1 MSRILLSLFTLSIFA
16 FLAPQFAL
24 AQSGKVKPKAK
35 KTQTN
40 EQMGAPQCLVPK
52 INPDAFTPGV
62 STQLHFADTLGMHKY
77 VSDLMAKMTLEE
89 KIGQLNLPTV
99 GFDVTGPV
107 LSKDVEVKIQK
118 GLVGGVF
125 NTFTPVAVRK
135 LQQKAI
141 KETRLGIPLLFGFDV
156 IHGHRTIFPIPLG
169 LSCTWNMDLVEKT
182 AHVAAVESTTDGLN
196 WTFSPMV
203 DIARDPRW
211 GRVSEGAGEDPFL
224 GSAVGAAMV
233 RGYQGKQQYQL
244 NQPSNILACMKHF
257 GLYGAAEAGRDY
269 NTVDMSEYKMYND
282 YFPPYRACVE
292 AGVGSAMASFNDI
305 NGMPATCNRWLLT
318 EVLRKEWGFNGM
330 VSTDYTGIAELINHG
345 MGDEATVAKRSLYA
359 GSDMDMVS
367 ELFLNKLSELVK
379 QNRVQESDVDLAC
392 RRILNIKYRL
402 GLFQDPYRQLNDKAP
417 AMVHVSNEHR
427 AVAYQAAIESF
438 VLLQN
443 DWVMEEA
450 APRTV
455 PARGTKSGGPFQI
468 AQSGDSQSVLP
479 ISPSA
484 NIAWVG
490 PFIKDKRN
498 LIGNWSGAG
507 DHKQAISLWEALHAG
522 KKWEG
527 QPLTEI
533 ENRSWDN
540 ESNYALGCNALED
553 EALIARLNAHGGMIE
568 KSEKSPQTLIEE
580 ALALAKT
587 KDVVVVYLGE
597 TSGMSGEAAS
607 RSNIQLP
614 ENQKALL
621 RALAATGK
629 PIVLLLMN
637 GRPLD
642 LSEEVELASAILVTW
657 FPGTQ
662 AGLAVRDV
670 LFGKVSPS
678 GKLTMTF
685 PRSVGQVPIYYNAK
699 NTGRPF
705 DEKQKYT
712 SKYLDMPNSPLFA
725 FGHGLG
731 YGSTVLGWGDGSR
744 NEDTVVL
751 KMGTVAF
758 KMGTAALKVSLSI
771 NVSATGGTQNR
782 VETLQ
787 LYVHQRSAM
796 FTRPLKEL
804 KGFEKVFFGDQAS
817 RTVVFEVSAKDFSY
831 FDANGQPM
839 LEPGLYDVWIGSA
852 SDKLSL
858 HKLVKLVE

>member
-1 MSRILLSLFTLSIFA
+1 MQSYSPSRRFNSLLAIALTAI
-16 FLAPQFAL
+16 LAPSSAL
-24 AQSGKVKPKAK
+24 AQPGKDKPNKIKPKA
-35 KTQTN
+35 TATAATN
-40 EQMGAPQCLVPK
+40 SHKWYL
-52 INPDAFTPGV
+52 PDTI
-62 STQLHFADTLGMHKY
+62 GMHKY

-107 LSKDVEVKIQK
+107 LSKDVEGKIQK

-135 LQQKAI
+135 LQEKAL

-169 LSCTWNMDLVEKT
+169 LSCTWNMNLIQNT
-182 AHVAAVESTTDGLN
+182 AQVAAAESTADGLN

-211 GRVSEGAGEDPFL
+211 GRVSEGAGEDPYL
-224 GSAVGAAMV
+224 GSAVGVAMV
-233 RGYQGKQQYQL
+233 KGYQGARHNTL
-244 NQPSNILACMKHF
+244 NEPNNLLACVKHF

-269 NTVDMSEYKMYND
+269 NTVDMSTYKMYND
-282 YFPPYRACVE
+282 YFPPYKACID

-318 EVLRKEWGFNGM
+318 DVLRKEWGFNGM
-330 VSTDYTGIAELINHG
+330 VCTDYTGIAELINHG
-345 MGDEATVAKRSLYA
+345 MGDESTVAKRSLNA

-367 ELFLNKLSELVK
+367 ELFLNKLPELVK
-379 QNRVQESDVDLAC
+379 QGIVPVSEVDLAC
-392 RRILNIKYRL
+392 RRILNTKYRL
-402 GLFQDPYRQLNDKAP
+402 GLFSDPYRGLNDAAP
-417 AMVHVSNEHR
+417 ARVHLSNEHR
-427 AVAYQAAIESF
+427 AIAYQAAVESF

-443 DWVMEEA
+443 
-450 APRTV
+450 
-455 PARGTKSGGPFQI
+455 TK
-468 AQSGDSQSVLP
+468 SVLP
-479 ISPSA
+479 LSPSA
-484 NIAWVG
+484 NIAWIG
-490 PFIKDKRN
+490 PYIKDKRN

-507 DHKQAISLWEALHAG
+507 DYKQAISLWEALHAG

-527 QPLTEI
+527 QPLNDW

-553 EALIARLNAHGGMIE
+553 EALIARLNEHGGMIE
-568 KSEKSPQTLIEE
+568 KSAKSPQALIDE
-580 ALALAKT
+580 AVALAKT

-597 TSGMSGEAAS
+597 TFGMSGEAAS

-642 LSEEVELASAILVTW
+642 LSEETNLAASILVTW

-712 SKYLDMPNSPLFA
+712 SKYLDIQNTPLFG
-725 FGHGLG
+725 FGHGLS
-731 YGSTVLGWGDGSR
+731 YGTTALGFAGTSTNNDTLVL
-744 NEDTVVL
+744 DTITTNAQVQFDVVVL
-751 KMGTVAF
+751 HAG
-758 KMGTAALKVSLSI
+758 GLSH
-771 NVSATGGTQNR
+771 N
-782 VETLQ
+782 ETIQ
-787 LYVHQRSAM
+787 LYTHQRSAT

-804 KGFEKVFFGDQAS
+804 KRFQKMAVNVEDNIRATEHKAVTFSLG
-817 RTVVFEVSAKDFSY
+817 AKDFSY
-831 FDANGQPM
+831 FDESGKPI
-839 LEPGLYDVWIGSA
+839 LEAGLYDVWIGTA
-852 SDKLSL
+852 SDNLPL
-858 HKLVKLVE
+858 HKVVKVVK

>member
-1 MSRILLSLFTLSIFA
+1 MQSYSPSRRFNSLLAIALTAI
-16 FLAPQFAL
+16 LAPSSAL
-24 AQSGKVKPKAK
+24 AQPGKDKPNKIKPKA
-35 KTQTN
+35 TATAATN
-40 EQMGAPQCLVPK
+40 SHKWYL
-52 INPDAFTPGV
+52 PDTI
-62 STQLHFADTLGMHKY
+62 GMHKY

-107 LSKDVEVKIQK
+107 LSKDVEGKIQK

-135 LQQKAI
+135 LQEKAL

-169 LSCTWNMDLVEKT
+169 LSCTWNMNLIQNT
-182 AHVAAVESTTDGLN
+182 AQVAAAESTADGLN

-233 RGYQGKQQYQL
+233 KGYQGPIQNTL
-244 NQPSNILACMKHF
+244 NQPNNILACVKHF

-269 NTVDMSEYKMYND
+269 NTVDMSTYKMYND
-282 YFPPYRACVE
+282 YFPPYKACID

-318 EVLRKEWGFNGM
+318 DVLRKEWGFNGM
-330 VSTDYTGIAELINHG
+330 VCTDYTGIAELINHG
-345 MGDEATVAKRSLYA
+345 MGDESTVAKRSLNA

-367 ELFLNKLSELVK
+367 ELFLNKLPELVK
-379 QNRVQESDVDLAC
+379 QGIVPVSEVDLAC
-392 RRILNIKYRL
+392 RRILNAKFRL
-402 GLFQDPYRQLNDKAP
+402 GLFSDPYRGLSDAAP
-417 AMVHVSNEHR
+417 AIVHLSNEHR
-427 AVAYQAAIESF
+427 AIAYQAAVESF

-443 DWVMEEA
+443 
-450 APRTV
+450 
-455 PARGTKSGGPFQI
+455 TK
-468 AQSGDSQSVLP
+468 SVLP
-479 ISPSA
+479 LSPSA
-484 NIAWVG
+484 NIAWIG
-490 PFIKDKRN
+490 PYIKDKRN

-507 DHKQAISLWEALHAG
+507 DYKQAISLWEALHAG

-527 QPLTEI
+527 QPLNDW
-533 ENRSWDN
+533 ENRGWDN

-553 EALIARLNAHGGMIE
+553 EALIARLNEHGGMIE
-568 KSEKSPQTLIEE
+568 KSAKSPQALIDE
-580 ALALAKT
+580 AVALAKT

-597 TSGMSGEAAS
+597 TFGMSGEAAS
-607 RSNIQLP
+607 RSSIQLP

-642 LSEEVELASAILVTW
+642 LSEETNLAASILVTW

-670 LFGKVSPS
+670 LFGKASPS

-712 SKYLDMPNSPLFA
+712 SKYLDIQNTPLFA
-725 FGHGLG
+725 FGHGLN
-731 YGSTVLGWGDGSR
+731 YGTTALGFAGTSTNNDTLVL
-744 NEDTVVL
+744 DTRTTNAQVQFDVVVL
-751 KMGTVAF
+751 HA
-758 KMGTAALKVSLSI
+758 
-771 NVSATGGTQNR
+771 GGQSHS
-782 VETLQ
+782 ETIQ
-787 LYVHQRSAM
+787 LYTHQRSAT

-804 KGFEKVFFGDQAS
+804 KRFQKMAVNVEDNIRATEHKAVTFSLG
-817 RTVVFEVSAKDFSY
+817 AKDFSY
-831 FDANGQPM
+831 FDESGKPI
-839 LEPGLYDVWIGSA
+839 LEAGLYDVWIGTA
-852 SDKLSL
+852 SDNLPL
-858 HKLVKLVE
+858 HKVVKVVK

>member
-1 MSRILLSLFTLSIFA
+1 MQHIPMQPNTLSRTFRFSLAIA
-16 FLAPQFAL
+16 LTAILAPSVAL
-24 AQSGKVKPKAK
+24 AQPGKGNVKQKQTKPSATSTVTTN
-35 KTQTN
+35 TQKWYL
-40 EQMGAPQCLVPK
+40 P
-52 INPDAFTPGV
+52 
-62 STQLHFADTLGMHKY
+62 DTLGMDRY
-77 VSDLMAKMTLEE
+77 VSALMAKMTLEE

-107 LSKDVEVKIQK
+107 LSKDVEGKIQK

-135 LQQKAI
+135 LQEKAL

-169 LSCTWNMDLVEKT
+169 LSCTWNMDLIQNT
-182 AHVAAVESTTDGLN
+182 AAIAAAESTADGLN

-211 GRVSEGAGEDPFL
+211 GRVSEGAGEDPYL
-224 GSAVGAAMV
+224 GSAVGVAMV
-233 RGYQGKQQYQL
+233 KGYQGAIHNKL
-244 NQPSNILACMKHF
+244 NEPNNLLACVKHF

-269 NTVDMSEYKMYND
+269 NTVDMSLYKMYND
-282 YFPPYRACVE
+282 YLPPYRACVNE
-292 AGVGSAMASFNDI
+292 GVGSAMASFNDI

-318 EVLRKEWGFNGM
+318 DVLRKEWGFNGM
-330 VSTDYTGIAELINHG
+330 VCTDYTGIAELINHG
-345 MGDEATVAKRSLYA
+345 MGDESTVAKRSLNA

-367 ELFLNKLSELVK
+367 ELFLNKLPELVK
-379 QNRVQESDVDLAC
+379 QGMVPVSEVDLAC
-392 RRILNIKYRL
+392 RRILNAKYRL
-402 GLFQDPYRQLNDKAP
+402 GLFTDPYRGLSDAAP
-417 AMVHVSNEHR
+417 AKVHLSNQHR
-427 AVAYQAAIESF
+427 AIAYQAAVESF

-443 DWVMEEA
+443 DWVMDEA
-450 APRTV
+450 KADEYLQT
-455 PARGTKSGGPFQI
+455 AKGETK
-468 AQSGDSQSVLP
+468 SVLP
-479 ISPSA
+479 LSPSA
-484 NIAWVG
+484 NIAWIG
-490 PFIKDKRN
+490 PYIKDKRN

-507 DHKQAISLWEALHAG
+507 DYKQAISLWEALHAG

-527 QPLTEI
+527 QPLNDWEQ
-533 ENRSWDN
+533 RGWDN
-540 ESNYALGCNALED
+540 ENNYALGCNALED
-553 EALIARLNAHGGMIE
+553 EALIARLNEHGGMIE
-568 KSEKSPQTLIEE
+568 KSTKSPQTLIDE
-580 ALALAKT
+580 AVALAKT

-597 TSGMSGEAAS
+597 TFGMSGEAAS

-642 LSEEVELASAILVTW
+642 LSEETNLASSILVTW

-712 SKYLDMPNSPLFA
+712 SKYLDIQNTPLFA
-725 FGHGLG
+725 FGHGLS
-731 YGSTVLGWGDGSR
+731 YGRTALGFAGNSANSDTLVLDATTANAR
-744 NEDTVVL
+744 VQFDVVVL
-751 KMGTVAF
+751 HTEG
-758 KMGTAALKVSLSI
+758 LSH
-771 NVSATGGTQNR
+771 S
-782 VETLQ
+782 ETIQ
-787 LYVHQRSAM
+787 LYTHQRSAT

-804 KGFEKVFFGDQAS
+804 KRFQKIALNAEDNIHAS
-817 RTVVFEVSAKDFSY
+817 EHKAVTFTLGANDFSY
-831 FDANGQPM
+831 FDATGKPM
-839 LEPGLYDVWIGSA
+839 LEPGYYDVWIGTA
-852 SDKLSL
+852 SDKLPL
-858 HKLVKLVE
+858 HKVVKVVK

>member
-1 MSRILLSLFTLSIFA
+1 MQHIPMQPNTLSRTFRFSLAIA
-16 FLAPQFAL
+16 LTAILAPSVAL
-24 AQSGKVKPKAK
+24 AQPGKGNVKQKQTKPSATSTVTTN
-35 KTQTN
+35 TQKWYL
-40 EQMGAPQCLVPK
+40 P
-52 INPDAFTPGV
+52 
-62 STQLHFADTLGMHKY
+62 DTLGMDRY
-77 VSDLMAKMTLEE
+77 VSALMAKMTLEE

-107 LSKDVEVKIQK
+107 LSKDVEGKIQK

-135 LQQKAI
+135 LQEKAL

-169 LSCTWNMDLVEKT
+169 LSCTWNMDLIQNT
-182 AHVAAVESTTDGLN
+182 AAIAAAESTADGLN

-211 GRVSEGAGEDPFL
+211 GRVSEGAGEDPYL
-224 GSAVGAAMV
+224 GSAVGVAMV
-233 RGYQGKQQYQL
+233 KGYQGAIQNTL
-244 NQPSNILACMKHF
+244 NQPNNLLACVKHF

-269 NTVDMSEYKMYND
+269 NTVDMSTYKMYND
-282 YFPPYRACVE
+282 YFSPYRACVNE
-292 AGVGSAMASFNDI
+292 GVGSAMASFNDI

-318 EVLRKEWGFNGM
+318 DVLRKEWGFNGM
-330 VSTDYTGIAELINHG
+330 VCTDYTGIAELINHG
-345 MGDEATVAKRSLYA
+345 MGDESTVAKRSLNA

-367 ELFLNKLSELVK
+367 ELFLNKLPELVK
-379 QNRVQESDVDLAC
+379 QGMVPVSEVDLAC
-392 RRILNIKYRL
+392 RRILNAKYRL
-402 GLFQDPYRQLNDKAP
+402 GLFTDPYRGLSDAAP
-417 AMVHVSNEHR
+417 AKVHLSNQHR
-427 AVAYQAAIESF
+427 NIAYQAAVESF

-443 DWVMEEA
+443 DWVMDEA
-450 APRTV
+450 KADEYLQT
-455 PARGTKSGGPFQI
+455 AKGETK
-468 AQSGDSQSVLP
+468 SVLP
-479 ISPSA
+479 LSPNA
-484 NIAWVG
+484 NIAWIG
-490 PFIKDKRN
+490 PYIKDKRN

-507 DHKQAISLWEALHAG
+507 DYKQAISLWEALHAG

-527 QPLTEI
+527 QPLNDWEQ
-533 ENRSWDN
+533 RGWDN
-540 ESNYALGCNALED
+540 ENNYALGCNALED
-553 EALIARLNAHGGMIE
+553 EALIARLNEHGGMIE
-568 KSEKSPQTLIEE
+568 KSTKSPQTLIDE
-580 ALALAKT
+580 AVALAKT

-597 TSGMSGEAAS
+597 TFGMSGEAAS

-642 LSEEVELASAILVTW
+642 LSEETNLASSILVTW

-712 SKYLDMPNSPLFA
+712 SKYLDIQNTPLFA
-725 FGHGLG
+725 FGHGLS
-731 YGSTVLGWGDGSR
+731 YGRTALGFAGNSANSDTLVLDATTANAR
-744 NEDTVVL
+744 VQFDVVVL
-751 KMGTVAF
+751 HTEG
-758 KMGTAALKVSLSI
+758 LSH
-771 NVSATGGTQNR
+771 S
-782 VETLQ
+782 ETIQ
-787 LYVHQRSAM
+787 LYTHQRSAT

-804 KGFEKVFFGDQAS
+804 KRFQKIALNAEDNIHAS
-817 RTVVFEVSAKDFSY
+817 EHKAVTFTLGANDFSY
-831 FDANGQPM
+831 YDATGKPM
-839 LEPGLYDVWIGSA
+839 LEPGYYDVWIGTA
-852 SDKLSL
+852 SDKLPL
-858 HKLVKLVE
+858 HKVVKVVK

>member
-1 MSRILLSLFTLSIFA
+1 MQPYATSRSFRFAIAIALTAILVPSS
-16 FLAPQFAL
+16 AL
-24 AQSGKVKPKAK
+24 AQPGKDKP
-35 KTQTN
+35 N
-40 EQMGAPQCLVPK
+40 K
-52 INPDAFTPGV
+52 IQPNAIMMHKWYLP
-62 STQLHFADTLGMHKY
+62 DTLGMDRY
-77 VSDLMAKMTLEE
+77 VSALMAKMTLEE

-107 LSKDVEVKIQK
+107 LSKDVEGKIQK

-135 LQQKAI
+135 LQDKAL

-169 LSCTWNMDLVEKT
+169 LSCTWNMQLIQNT
-182 AHVAAVESTTDGLN
+182 AEIAAAESTVDGLN

-211 GRVSEGAGEDPFL
+211 GRVSEGAGEDPYL
-224 GSAVGAAMV
+224 GSAVGVAMV
-233 RGYQGKQQYQL
+233 KGYQGAIHNTL
-244 NQPSNILACMKHF
+244 NEPNHLLACVKHF

-269 NTVDMSEYKMYND
+269 NTVDMSLYKMYND
-282 YFPPYRACVE
+282 YLPPYRACVNE
-292 AGVGSAMASFNDI
+292 GVGSAMASFNDI

-318 EVLRKEWGFNGM
+318 DVLRKEWGFNGM
-330 VSTDYTGIAELINHG
+330 VCTDYTGIAELINHG
-345 MGDEATVAKRSLYA
+345 MGDESTVAKRSLNA

-367 ELFLNKLSELVK
+367 ELFLNKLPELVK
-379 QNRVQESDVDLAC
+379 QGIVPVSEVDMAC
-392 RRILNIKYRL
+392 RRILNAKYRL
-402 GLFQDPYRQLNDKAP
+402 GLFTDPYRGLSDALP
-417 AMVHVSNEHR
+417 AKVHLSNEHR
-427 AVAYQAAIESF
+427 AIAYQAAVESF

-450 APRTV
+450 KAGQYLQT
-455 PARGTKSGGPFQI
+455 AKGSDQT
-468 AQSGDSQSVLP
+468 VLP
-479 ISPSA
+479 LSPNA
-484 NIAWVG
+484 NIAWIG
-490 PFIKDKRN
+490 PYIKDKRN

-507 DHKQAISLWEALHAG
+507 DYKQAISLWEALHAG
-522 KKWEG
+522 KKWDG
-527 QPLTEI
+527 QPLNDWEQ
-533 ENRSWDN
+533 RGWDN
-540 ESNYALGCNALED
+540 ENNYALGCNALED
-553 EALIARLNAHGGMIE
+553 EALIARLNEHGGMIE
-568 KSEKSPQTLIEE
+568 KSTKSPQTLIDE
-580 ALALAKT
+580 AVALAKT

-597 TSGMSGEAAS
+597 TFGMSGEAAS

-642 LSEEVELASAILVTW
+642 LSEESNLASSILVTW

-712 SKYLDMPNSPLFA
+712 SKYLDIQNTPLFA
-725 FGHGLG
+725 FGHGLS
-731 YGSTVLGWGDGSR
+731 YGRTALGFAG
-744 NEDTVVL
+744 
-751 KMGTVAF
+751 
-758 KMGTAALKVSLSI
+758 
-771 NVSATGGTQNR
+771 VSAKSDTLVLDTRTANAQVEFEVAVLHAGGQSHS
-782 VETLQ
+782 ETIQ
-787 LYVHQRSAM
+787 LYTHQRSAT

-804 KGFEKVFFGDQAS
+804 KRFQKMAVNVEDDLHATEHKAVTFTLGAN
-817 RTVVFEVSAKDFSY
+817 DFTY
-831 FDANGQPM
+831 FDAAGKPL
-839 LEPGLYDVWIGSA
+839 LEPGYYDVWIGTA
-852 SDKLSL
+852 SDNLPL
-858 HKLVKLVE
+858 HKVVKVVK

>member
-1 MSRILLSLFTLSIFA
+1 MQSYSPSRRFNSLLAIALTAI
-16 FLAPQFAL
+16 LAPSSII
-24 AQSGKVKPKAK
+24 AQPGKDKPNKIKPKA
-35 KTQTN
+35 TATAATN
-40 EQMGAPQCLVPK
+40 SHKWYLP
-52 INPDAFTPGV
+52 
-62 STQLHFADTLGMHKY
+62 DTLGMHKY

-107 LSKDVEVKIQK
+107 LSKDVEGKIQK

-135 LQQKAI
+135 LQEKAL

-169 LSCTWNMDLVEKT
+169 LSCTWNMDLIQNT
-182 AHVAAVESTTDGLN
+182 AAIAAAESTADGLN

-233 RGYQGKQQYQL
+233 KGYQGPIQNTL
-244 NQPSNILACMKHF
+244 NQPNNILACVKHF

-269 NTVDMSEYKMYND
+269 NTVDMSTYKMYND
-282 YFPPYRACVE
+282 YFPPYKACID

-318 EVLRKEWGFNGM
+318 DVLRKEWGFNGM
-330 VSTDYTGIAELINHG
+330 VCTDYTGIAELINHG
-345 MGDEATVAKRSLYA
+345 MGDESTVAKRSLNA

-367 ELFLNKLSELVK
+367 ELFLNKLPELVK
-379 QNRVQESDVDLAC
+379 QGIVPVSEVDLAC
-392 RRILNIKYRL
+392 RRILNAKYRL
-402 GLFQDPYRQLNDKAP
+402 GLFSDPYRGLNDAAP
-417 AMVHVSNEHR
+417 ARVHLSNEHR
-427 AVAYQAAIESF
+427 AIAYQAAVESF

-443 DWVMEEA
+443 
-450 APRTV
+450 
-455 PARGTKSGGPFQI
+455 TK
-468 AQSGDSQSVLP
+468 SVLP
-479 ISPSA
+479 LSPSA
-484 NIAWVG
+484 NIAWIG
-490 PFIKDKRN
+490 PYIKDKRN

-507 DHKQAISLWEALHAG
+507 DYKQAISLWEALHAG

-527 QPLTEI
+527 QPLNDW
-533 ENRSWDN
+533 ENRDWDN
-540 ESNYALGCNALED
+540 ESNYAQGCNALED
-553 EALIARLNAHGGMIE
+553 EALIARLNEHGGMIE
-568 KSEKSPQTLIEE
+568 KSAKSPQALIDE
-580 ALALAKT
+580 AVALAKT

-597 TSGMSGEAAS
+597 TFGMSGEAAS

-642 LSEEVELASAILVTW
+642 LSEEANLAASMLVTW

-662 AGLAVRDV
+662 AGLAVRDI
-670 LFGKVSPS
+670 LFGKESPS

-712 SKYLDMPNSPLFA
+712 SKYLDIQNTPLFG
-725 FGHGLG
+725 FGHGLS
-731 YGSTVLGWGDGSR
+731 YGTTALGFAGTSTNNDTLVL
-744 NEDTVVL
+744 DTRTTNAQVQFDVVVL
-751 KMGTVAF
+751 HAG
-758 KMGTAALKVSLSI
+758 GLSH
-771 NVSATGGTQNR
+771 N
-782 VETLQ
+782 ETIQ
-787 LYVHQRSAM
+787 LYTHQRSAT

-804 KGFEKVFFGDQAS
+804 KRFQKMAVNVEDNIRATEHKAVTFSLG
-817 RTVVFEVSAKDFSY
+817 AKDFSY
-831 FDANGQPM
+831 FDESGKPI
-839 LEPGLYDVWIGSA
+839 LEAGLYDVWIGTA
-852 SDKLSL
+852 SDNLPL
-858 HKLVKLVE
+858 HKVVKVVK

>member
-1 MSRILLSLFTLSIFA
+1 MQSYSPSRRFNSLLAIALTAI
-16 FLAPQFAL
+16 LAPSSII
-24 AQSGKVKPKAK
+24 AQPGKDKPNKIKPKA
-35 KTQTN
+35 TATAATN
-40 EQMGAPQCLVPK
+40 SHKWYLP
-52 INPDAFTPGV
+52 
-62 STQLHFADTLGMHKY
+62 DTLGMNRY
-77 VSDLMAKMTLEE
+77 VTDLMAKMTLEE

-107 LSKDVEVKIQK
+107 LSKDVEGKIQK

-135 LQQKAI
+135 LQEKAL

-156 IHGHRTIFPIPLG
+156 IHGHRTIFPSPLG
-169 LSCTWNMDLVEKT
+169 LSCTWNMDLIQNT
-182 AHVAAVESTTDGLN
+182 AAIAAAESTADGLN

-224 GSAVGAAMV
+224 GSAVGVAMV
-233 RGYQGKQQYQL
+233 KGYQGARHNTL
-244 NQPSNILACMKHF
+244 NEPNNLLACVKHF

-269 NTVDMSEYKMYND
+269 NTVDMSTYKMYND
-282 YFPPYRACVE
+282 YFPPYQACID

-318 EVLRKEWGFNGM
+318 DVLRKEWGFNGM
-330 VSTDYTGIAELINHG
+330 VCTDYTGIAELINHG
-345 MGDEATVAKRSLYA
+345 MGDESTVAKRSLNA

-367 ELFLNKLSELVK
+367 ELFLNKLPELVK
-379 QNRVQESDVDLAC
+379 QGIVPVSEVDLAC
-392 RRILNIKYRL
+392 RRILNTKYRL
-402 GLFQDPYRQLNDKAP
+402 GLFSDPYRGLNDAAP
-417 AMVHVSNEHR
+417 ARVHLSNEHR
-427 AVAYQAAIESF
+427 AIAYQAAVESF

-443 DWVMEEA
+443 
-450 APRTV
+450 
-455 PARGTKSGGPFQI
+455 TK
-468 AQSGDSQSVLP
+468 SVLP
-479 ISPSA
+479 LSPSA
-484 NIAWVG
+484 NIAWIG
-490 PFIKDKRN
+490 PYIKDKRN

-507 DHKQAISLWEALHAG
+507 DYKQAICLWEALHAG

-527 QPLTEI
+527 QPLNDW
-533 ENRSWDN
+533 ENRGWDN

-553 EALIARLNAHGGMIE
+553 EALIARLNEHGGMIE
-568 KSEKSPQTLIEE
+568 KSAKSPQALIDE
-580 ALALAKT
+580 AVALAKT

-597 TSGMSGEAAS
+597 TFGMSGEAAS

-642 LSEEVELASAILVTW
+642 LSEETNLAASMLVTW

-670 LFGKVSPS
+670 LFGKESPS

-712 SKYLDMPNSPLFA
+712 SKYLDIQNTPLFA
-725 FGHGLG
+725 FGHGLS
-731 YGSTVLGWGDGSR
+731 YGTTALGFAGNSANSDTLVL
-744 NEDTVVL
+744 DTRTANAEMQFDVVVL
-751 KMGTVAF
+751 HAG
-758 KMGTAALKVSLSI
+758 GLSH
-771 NVSATGGTQNR
+771 N
-782 VETLQ
+782 ETIQ
-787 LYVHQRSAM
+787 LYTHQRSAT

-804 KGFEKVFFGDQAS
+804 KRFQKMAINVEDNIRATEHKAVTFSLG
-817 RTVVFEVSAKDFSY
+817 AKDFSY
-831 FDANGQPM
+831 FDESGKPI
-839 LEPGLYDVWIGSA
+839 LEAGLYDVWIGTA
-852 SDKLSL
+852 SDNLPL
-858 HKLVKLVE
+858 HKVVKVVK

>member
-1 MSRILLSLFTLSIFA
+1 MQSYSPSRRFNSLLAIALTAI
-16 FLAPQFAL
+16 LAPSSAL
-24 AQSGKVKPKAK
+24 AQPGKDKPNKIKPKA
-35 KTQTN
+35 TATAATN
-40 EQMGAPQCLVPK
+40 SHKWYL
-52 INPDAFTPGV
+52 PDTI
-62 STQLHFADTLGMHKY
+62 GMHKY

-107 LSKDVEVKIQK
+107 LSKDVEGKIQK

-135 LQQKAI
+135 LQEKAL

-169 LSCTWNMDLVEKT
+169 LSCTWNMNLIQNT
-182 AHVAAVESTTDGLN
+182 AQVAAAESTADGLN

-233 RGYQGKQQYQL
+233 KGYQGPIQNTL
-244 NQPSNILACMKHF
+244 NQPNNILACVKHF

-269 NTVDMSEYKMYND
+269 NTVDMSTYKMYND
-282 YFPPYRACVE
+282 YFPPYKACID

-318 EVLRKEWGFNGM
+318 DVLRKEWGFNGM
-330 VSTDYTGIAELINHG
+330 VCTDYTGIAELINHG
-345 MGDEATVAKRSLYA
+345 MGDESTVAKRSLNA

-367 ELFLNKLSELVK
+367 ELFLNKLPELVK
-379 QNRVQESDVDLAC
+379 QGIVPVSEVDLAC
-392 RRILNIKYRL
+392 RRILNAKYRL
-402 GLFQDPYRQLNDKAP
+402 GLFSDPYRGLNDAAP
-417 AMVHVSNEHR
+417 ARVHLSNQHR
-427 AVAYQAAIESF
+427 DIAYQAAVESF

-443 DWVMEEA
+443 
-450 APRTV
+450 
-455 PARGTKSGGPFQI
+455 TK
-468 AQSGDSQSVLP
+468 SVLP
-479 ISPSA
+479 LSPSA
-484 NIAWVG
+484 NIAWIG
-490 PFIKDKRN
+490 PYIKDKRN

-507 DHKQAISLWEALHAG
+507 DYKQAISLWEALHAG

-527 QPLTEI
+527 QPLNDW
-533 ENRSWDN
+533 ENRGWDN
-540 ESNYALGCNALED
+540 ENNYALGCNALED
-553 EALIARLNAHGGMIE
+553 EALIARLNEHGGMIE
-568 KSEKSPQTLIEE
+568 KSAKSPQALIDE
-580 ALALAKT
+580 AVALAKT

-597 TSGMSGEAAS
+597 TFGMSGEAAS
-607 RSNIQLP
+607 RSSIQLP

-642 LSEEVELASAILVTW
+642 LSEETNLAASMLVTW

-670 LFGKVSPS
+670 LFGKASPS

-712 SKYLDMPNSPLFA
+712 SKYLDIQNTPLFA
-725 FGHGLG
+725 FGHGLS
-731 YGSTVLGWGDGSR
+731 YGTTALGFAGISTNNDTLVL
-744 NEDTVVL
+744 DTRTTNAQVQFDVVVL
-751 KMGTVAF
+751 HA
-758 KMGTAALKVSLSI
+758 
-771 NVSATGGTQNR
+771 GGQSHS
-782 VETLQ
+782 ETIQ
-787 LYVHQRSAM
+787 LYTHQRSAT

-804 KGFEKVFFGDQAS
+804 KRFQKMAVNVEDNIRATEHKAVTFSLG
-817 RTVVFEVSAKDFSY
+817 AKDFSY
-831 FDANGQPM
+831 FDESGKPI
-839 LEPGLYDVWIGSA
+839 LEAGLYDVWIGTA
-852 SDKLSL
+852 SDNLPL
-858 HKLVKLVE
+858 HKVVKVVK

>member
-1 MSRILLSLFTLSIFA
+1 MQHIPMQPNTLSRTFRFSLAIA
-16 FLAPQFAL
+16 LTAILAPSVAL
-24 AQSGKVKPKAK
+24 AQPGKGNVKQKQTKPSATSTVTTN
-35 KTQTN
+35 TQKWYLPDT
-40 EQMGAPQCLVPK
+40 MGM
-52 INPDAFTPGV
+52 DR
-62 STQLHFADTLGMHKY
+62 Y
-77 VSDLMAKMTLEE
+77 VSALMAKMTLEE

-107 LSKDVEVKIQK
+107 LSKDVEGKIQK

-135 LQQKAI
+135 LQEKAL

-169 LSCTWNMDLVEKT
+169 LSCTWNMDLIQNT
-182 AHVAAVESTTDGLN
+182 AAIAAAESTADGLN

-211 GRVSEGAGEDPFL
+211 GRVSEGAGEDPYL
-224 GSAVGAAMV
+224 GSAVGVAMV
-233 RGYQGKQQYQL
+233 KGYQGAIHNKL
-244 NQPSNILACMKHF
+244 NEPNNLLACVKHF

-269 NTVDMSEYKMYND
+269 NTVDMSLYKMYND
-282 YFPPYRACVE
+282 YLPPYRACVNE
-292 AGVGSAMASFNDI
+292 GVGSAMASFNDI

-318 EVLRKEWGFNGM
+318 DVLRKEWGFNGM
-330 VSTDYTGIAELINHG
+330 VCTDYTGIAELINHG
-345 MGDEATVAKRSLYA
+345 MGDESTVAKRSLNA

-367 ELFLNKLSELVK
+367 ELFLNKLPELVK
-379 QNRVQESDVDLAC
+379 QGMVPVSEVDLAC
-392 RRILNIKYRL
+392 RRILNAKYRL
-402 GLFQDPYRQLNDKAP
+402 GLFTDPYRGLSDAAP
-417 AMVHVSNEHR
+417 AKMHLSNQHR
-427 AVAYQAAIESF
+427 NIAYQAAVESF

-443 DWVMEEA
+443 DWVMDEA
-450 APRTV
+450 KADEYLQT
-455 PARGTKSGGPFQI
+455 AKGETK
-468 AQSGDSQSVLP
+468 SVLP
-479 ISPSA
+479 LSPNA
-484 NIAWVG
+484 NIAWIG
-490 PFIKDKRN
+490 PYIKDKRN

-507 DHKQAISLWEALHAG
+507 DYKQAISLWEALHAG

-527 QPLTEI
+527 QPLNDWEQ
-533 ENRSWDN
+533 RGWDN
-540 ESNYALGCNALED
+540 ENNYALGCNALED
-553 EALIARLNAHGGMIE
+553 EALIARLNEHGGMIE
-568 KSEKSPQTLIEE
+568 KSTKSPQTLIDE
-580 ALALAKT
+580 AVALAKT

-597 TSGMSGEAAS
+597 TFGMSGEAAS

-642 LSEEVELASAILVTW
+642 LSEETNLASSILVTW

-712 SKYLDMPNSPLFA
+712 SKYLDIQNTPLFA
-725 FGHGLG
+725 FGHGLS
-731 YGSTVLGWGDGSR
+731 YGRTALGFAGNSANSDTLVLDATTANAR
-744 NEDTVVL
+744 VQFDVVVL
-751 KMGTVAF
+751 HTEG
-758 KMGTAALKVSLSI
+758 LSH
-771 NVSATGGTQNR
+771 S
-782 VETLQ
+782 ETIQ
-787 LYVHQRSAM
+787 LYTHQRSAT

-804 KGFEKVFFGDQAS
+804 KRFQKIALNAEDNIHAS
-817 RTVVFEVSAKDFSY
+817 EHKAVTFTLGANDFSY
-831 FDANGQPM
+831 YDATGKPM
-839 LEPGLYDVWIGSA
+839 LEPGYYDVWIGTA
-852 SDKLSL
+852 SDKLPL
-858 HKLVKLVE
+858 HKVVKVVK

>member
-1 MSRILLSLFTLSIFA
+1 MQPNTLSRTFRFSLAIA
-16 FLAPQFAL
+16 LTAILAPSVAL
-24 AQSGKVKPKAK
+24 AQPGKGNVKQKQTKPSATSTVTTN
-35 KTQTN
+35 TQKWYLPDT
-40 EQMGAPQCLVPK
+40 MGM
-52 INPDAFTPGV
+52 DR
-62 STQLHFADTLGMHKY
+62 Y
-77 VSDLMAKMTLEE
+77 VSALMAKMTLEE

-107 LSKDVEVKIQK
+107 LSKDVEGKIQK

-135 LQQKAI
+135 LQEKAL

-169 LSCTWNMDLVEKT
+169 LSCTWNMDLIQNT
-182 AHVAAVESTTDGLN
+182 AAIAAAESTADGLN

-211 GRVSEGAGEDPFL
+211 GRVSEGAGEDPYL
-224 GSAVGAAMV
+224 GSAVGVAMV
-233 RGYQGKQQYQL
+233 KGYQGAIQNTL
-244 NQPSNILACMKHF
+244 NQPNNLLACVKHF

-269 NTVDMSEYKMYND
+269 NTVDMSTYKMYND
-282 YFPPYRACVE
+282 YLPPYRACVNE
-292 AGVGSAMASFNDI
+292 GVGSAMASFNDI

-318 EVLRKEWGFNGM
+318 DVLRKEWGFNGM
-330 VSTDYTGIAELINHG
+330 VCTDYTGIAELINHG
-345 MGDEATVAKRSLYA
+345 MGDESTVAKRSLNA

-367 ELFLNKLSELVK
+367 ELFLNKLPELVK
-379 QNRVQESDVDLAC
+379 QGMVPVSEVDLAC
-392 RRILNIKYRL
+392 RRILNAKYRL
-402 GLFQDPYRQLNDKAP
+402 GLFTDPYRGLSDAAP
-417 AMVHVSNEHR
+417 AKVHLSNQHR
-427 AVAYQAAIESF
+427 NIAYQAAVESF

-443 DWVMEEA
+443 DWVMDEA
-450 APRTV
+450 KADEYLQT
-455 PARGTKSGGPFQI
+455 AKGETK
-468 AQSGDSQSVLP
+468 SVLP
-479 ISPSA
+479 LSPSA
-484 NIAWVG
+484 NIAWIG
-490 PFIKDKRN
+490 PYIKDKRN

-507 DHKQAISLWEALHAG
+507 DYKQAISLWEALHAG

-527 QPLTEI
+527 QPLNDWEQ
-533 ENRSWDN
+533 RGWDN
-540 ESNYALGCNALED
+540 ENNYALGCNALED
-553 EALIARLNAHGGMIE
+553 EALIARLNEHGGMIE
-568 KSEKSPQTLIEE
+568 KSTKSPQTLIDE
-580 ALALAKT
+580 AVALAKT

-597 TSGMSGEAAS
+597 TFGMSGEAAS

-642 LSEEVELASAILVTW
+642 LSEETNLASSILVTW

-705 DEKQKYT
+705 DDKQKYT
-712 SKYLDMPNSPLFA
+712 SKYLDIQNTPLFA
-725 FGHGLG
+725 FGHGLS
-731 YGSTVLGWGDGSR
+731 YGRTALGFAGNSANSDTLVLDATTA
-744 NEDTVVL
+744 NAQVQFDVVVL
-751 KMGTVAF
+751 HTEG
-758 KMGTAALKVSLSI
+758 LSH
-771 NVSATGGTQNR
+771 S
-782 VETLQ
+782 ETIQ
-787 LYVHQRSAM
+787 LYTHQRSAT

-804 KGFEKVFFGDQAS
+804 KRFQKIALNAEDNIHAS
-817 RTVVFEVSAKDFSY
+817 EHKAVTFTLGANDFSY
-831 FDANGQPM
+831 FDATGKPM
-839 LEPGLYDVWIGSA
+839 LEPGYYDVWIGTA
-852 SDKLSL
+852 SDKLPL
-858 HKLVKLVE
+858 HKVVKVVK

>member
-1 MSRILLSLFTLSIFA
+1 MQSYSLSRRFNSLLAIALTAI
-16 FLAPQFAL
+16 LAPSSAL
-24 AQSGKVKPKAK
+24 AQPGKDKPNKIKPKA
-35 KTQTN
+35 TATAATN
-40 EQMGAPQCLVPK
+40 SHKWYL
-52 INPDAFTPGV
+52 PDTI
-62 STQLHFADTLGMHKY
+62 GMHKY

-107 LSKDVEVKIQK
+107 LSKDVEGKIQK

-135 LQQKAI
+135 LQEKAL

-169 LSCTWNMDLVEKT
+169 LSCTWNMNLIQNT
-182 AHVAAVESTTDGLN
+182 AQVAAAESTADGLN

-233 RGYQGKQQYQL
+233 KGYQGPIQNTL
-244 NQPSNILACMKHF
+244 NQPNNILACVKHF

-269 NTVDMSEYKMYND
+269 NTVDMSTYKMYND
-282 YFPPYRACVE
+282 YFPPYKACID

-318 EVLRKEWGFNGM
+318 DVLRKEWGFNGM
-330 VSTDYTGIAELINHG
+330 VCTDYTGIAELINHG
-345 MGDEATVAKRSLYA
+345 MGDESTVAKRSLNA

-367 ELFLNKLSELVK
+367 ELFLNKLPELVK
-379 QNRVQESDVDLAC
+379 QGIVPVSEVDLAC
-392 RRILNIKYRL
+392 RRILNAKYRL
-402 GLFQDPYRQLNDKAP
+402 GLFSDPYRGLNDAAP
-417 AMVHVSNEHR
+417 AIVHLSNDHR
-427 AVAYQAAIESF
+427 AIAYQAAVESF

-443 DWVMEEA
+443 
-450 APRTV
+450 
-455 PARGTKSGGPFQI
+455 TK
-468 AQSGDSQSVLP
+468 SVLP
-479 ISPSA
+479 LSPSA
-484 NIAWVG
+484 NIAWIG
-490 PFIKDKRN
+490 PYIKDKRN

-507 DHKQAISLWEALHAG
+507 DYKQAISLWEALHAG

-527 QPLTEI
+527 QPLNDW
-533 ENRSWDN
+533 ENRGWEN

-553 EALIARLNAHGGMIE
+553 EALIARLNEHGGMIE
-568 KSEKSPQTLIEE
+568 KSAKSPQALIDE
-580 ALALAKT
+580 AVALAKT

-597 TSGMSGEAAS
+597 TFGMSGEAAS

-642 LSEEVELASAILVTW
+642 LSEETNLAASIVVTW

-712 SKYLDMPNSPLFA
+712 SKYLDIQNTPLFA
-725 FGHGLG
+725 FGHGLN
-731 YGSTVLGWGDGSR
+731 YGTTALGFAGTSTNNDTLVL
-744 NEDTVVL
+744 DTRTTNAQVQFDVVVL
-751 KMGTVAF
+751 HAG
-758 KMGTAALKVSLSI
+758 GLSH
-771 NVSATGGTQNR
+771 N
-782 VETLQ
+782 ETIQ
-787 LYVHQRSAM
+787 LYTHQRSAT

-804 KGFEKVFFGDQAS
+804 KRFQKMAVNVEDNIRATEHKAVTFSLG
-817 RTVVFEVSAKDFSY
+817 AKDFSY
-831 FDANGQPM
+831 FDESGNPI
-839 LEPGLYDVWIGSA
+839 LEAGLYDVWIGTA
-852 SDKLSL
+852 SDNLPL
-858 HKLVKLVE
+858 HKVVKVVK

>member
-1 MSRILLSLFTLSIFA
+1 MNR
-16 FLAPQFAL
+16 
-24 AQSGKVKPKAK
+24 
-35 KTQTN
+35 
-40 EQMGAPQCLVPK
+40 
-52 INPDAFTPGV
+52 
-62 STQLHFADTLGMHKY
+62 Y

-107 LSKDVEVKIQK
+107 LSKDVEGKIQK

-135 LQQKAI
+135 LQEKAL

-169 LSCTWNMDLVEKT
+169 LSCTWNMDLIQNT
-182 AHVAAVESTTDGLN
+182 AAIAAAESTADGLN

-233 RGYQGKQQYQL
+233 KGYQGPIQNTL
-244 NQPSNILACMKHF
+244 NQPNNILACVKHF

-269 NTVDMSEYKMYND
+269 NTVDMSTYKMYND
-282 YFPPYRACVE
+282 YFPPYKACID

-318 EVLRKEWGFNGM
+318 DVLRKEWGFNGM
-330 VSTDYTGIAELINHG
+330 VCTDYTGIAELINHG
-345 MGDEATVAKRSLYA
+345 MGDESTVAKRSLNA

-367 ELFLNKLSELVK
+367 ELFLNKLPELVK
-379 QNRVQESDVDLAC
+379 QGIVPVSEVDLAC
-392 RRILNIKYRL
+392 RRILNTKYRL
-402 GLFQDPYRQLNDKAP
+402 GLFSDPYRGLNDAAP
-417 AMVHVSNEHR
+417 ARVHLSNEHR
-427 AVAYQAAIESF
+427 AIAYQAAVESF

-443 DWVMEEA
+443 
-450 APRTV
+450 
-455 PARGTKSGGPFQI
+455 TK
-468 AQSGDSQSVLP
+468 SVLP
-479 ISPSA
+479 LSPSA
-484 NIAWVG
+484 NIAWIG
-490 PFIKDKRN
+490 PYIKDKRN

-507 DHKQAISLWEALHAG
+507 DYKQAISLWEALHAG

-527 QPLTEI
+527 QPLNDW
-533 ENRSWDN
+533 ENRDWDN
-540 ESNYALGCNALED
+540 ESNYAQGCNALED
-553 EALIARLNAHGGMIE
+553 EALIARLNEHGGMIE
-568 KSEKSPQTLIEE
+568 KSAKSPQALIDE
-580 ALALAKT
+580 AVALAKT

-597 TSGMSGEAAS
+597 TFGMSGEAAS

-642 LSEEVELASAILVTW
+642 LSEEANLAASMLVTW

-712 SKYLDMPNSPLFA
+712 SKYLDIQNTPLFG
-725 FGHGLG
+725 FGHGLS
-731 YGSTVLGWGDGSR
+731 YGTTALGFAGTSTNNDTLVL
-744 NEDTVVL
+744 DTRTTNAQVQFDVVVL
-751 KMGTVAF
+751 HAG
-758 KMGTAALKVSLSI
+758 GLSH
-771 NVSATGGTQNR
+771 N
-782 VETLQ
+782 ETIQ
-787 LYVHQRSAM
+787 LYTHQRSAT

-804 KGFEKVFFGDQAS
+804 KRFQKMAVNVEDNIRATEHKAVTFSLG
-817 RTVVFEVSAKDFSY
+817 AKDFSY
-831 FDANGQPM
+831 FDESGKPI
-839 LEPGLYDVWIGSA
+839 LEAGLYDVWIGTA
-852 SDKLSL
+852 SDNLPL
-858 HKLVKLVE
+858 HKVVKVVK

>member
-1 MSRILLSLFTLSIFA
+1 MQSYSPSRRFNSLLAIALTAI
-16 FLAPQFAL
+16 LAPSNAL
-24 AQSGKVKPKAK
+24 AQPGKDKPNKIKPKA
-35 KTQTN
+35 TATAATN
-40 EQMGAPQCLVPK
+40 SHKWYLP
-52 INPDAFTPGV
+52 
-62 STQLHFADTLGMHKY
+62 DTLGMHKY

-107 LSKDVEVKIQK
+107 LSKDVEGKIQK

-135 LQQKAI
+135 LQEKAL

-169 LSCTWNMDLVEKT
+169 LSCTWNMDLIQNT
-182 AHVAAVESTTDGLN
+182 AAIAAAESTADGLN

-233 RGYQGKQQYQL
+233 KGYQGPIQNTL
-244 NQPSNILACMKHF
+244 NQPNNILACVKHF

-269 NTVDMSEYKMYND
+269 NTVDMSTYKMYND
-282 YFPPYRACVE
+282 YFPPYKACID

-318 EVLRKEWGFNGM
+318 DVLRKEWGFNGM
-330 VSTDYTGIAELINHG
+330 VCTDYTGIAELINHG
-345 MGDEATVAKRSLYA
+345 MGDESTVAKRSLNA

-367 ELFLNKLSELVK
+367 ELFLNKLPELVK
-379 QNRVQESDVDLAC
+379 QGIVPVSEVDLAC
-392 RRILNIKYRL
+392 RRILNAKYRL
-402 GLFQDPYRQLNDKAP
+402 GLFSDPYRGLNDAAP
-417 AMVHVSNEHR
+417 ARVHLSNEHR
-427 AVAYQAAIESF
+427 AIAYQAAVESF

-443 DWVMEEA
+443 
-450 APRTV
+450 
-455 PARGTKSGGPFQI
+455 TK
-468 AQSGDSQSVLP
+468 SVLP
-479 ISPSA
+479 LSPSA
-484 NIAWVG
+484 NIAWIG
-490 PFIKDKRN
+490 PYIKDKRN

-507 DHKQAISLWEALHAG
+507 DYKQAISLWEALHAG

-527 QPLTEI
+527 QPLNDW
-533 ENRSWDN
+533 ENRDWDN
-540 ESNYALGCNALED
+540 ESNYAQGCNALED
-553 EALIARLNAHGGMIE
+553 EALIARLNEHGGMIE
-568 KSEKSPQTLIEE
+568 KSAKSPQALIDE
-580 ALALAKT
+580 AVALAKT

-597 TSGMSGEAAS
+597 TFGMSGEAAS

-642 LSEEVELASAILVTW
+642 LSEEANLAASMLVTW

-712 SKYLDMPNSPLFA
+712 SKYLDIQNTPLFG
-725 FGHGLG
+725 FGHGLS
-731 YGSTVLGWGDGSR
+731 YGTTALGFAGTSTNNDTLVL
-744 NEDTVVL
+744 DTRTTNAQVQFDVVVL
-751 KMGTVAF
+751 HAG
-758 KMGTAALKVSLSI
+758 GLSH
-771 NVSATGGTQNR
+771 N
-782 VETLQ
+782 ETIQ
-787 LYVHQRSAM
+787 LYTHQRSAT

-804 KGFEKVFFGDQAS
+804 KRFQKMAVNVEDNIRATEHKAVTFSLG
-817 RTVVFEVSAKDFSY
+817 AKDFSY
-831 FDANGQPM
+831 FDESGKPI
-839 LEPGLYDVWIGSA
+839 LEAGLYDVWIGTA
-852 SDKLSL
+852 SDNLPL
-858 HKLVKLVE
+858 HKVVKVVK

>member
-1 MSRILLSLFTLSIFA
+1 MQHIPMQPNTLLRTFRFSLAIALTAI
-16 FLAPQFAL
+16 LAPSVAL
-24 AQSGKVKPKAK
+24 AQPGKGNVKQK
-35 KTQTN
+35 QTKPSATSTATTN
-40 EQMGAPQCLVPK
+40 PHKWYLPDTMGM
-52 INPDAFTPGV
+52 DR
-62 STQLHFADTLGMHKY
+62 Y
-77 VSDLMAKMTLEE
+77 VSALMAKMTLEE

-107 LSKDVEVKIQK
+107 LSKDVEGKIQK

-135 LQQKAI
+135 LQEKAL

-169 LSCTWNMDLVEKT
+169 LSCTWNMDLIQNT
-182 AHVAAVESTTDGLN
+182 AAIAAAESTADGLN

-211 GRVSEGAGEDPFL
+211 GRVSEGAGEDPYL
-224 GSAVGAAMV
+224 GSAVGVAMV
-233 RGYQGKQQYQL
+233 KGYQGAIQNTL
-244 NQPSNILACMKHF
+244 NQPNNLLACVKHF

-269 NTVDMSEYKMYND
+269 NTVDMSTYKMYND
-282 YFPPYRACVE
+282 YFPPYRACVNE
-292 AGVGSAMASFNDI
+292 GVGSAMASFNDI

-318 EVLRKEWGFNGM
+318 DVLRKEWGFNGM
-330 VSTDYTGIAELINHG
+330 VCTDYTGIAELINHG
-345 MGDEATVAKRSLYA
+345 MGDESTVAKRSLNA

-367 ELFLNKLSELVK
+367 ELFLNKLPELVK
-379 QNRVQESDVDLAC
+379 QGMVPVSEVDLAC
-392 RRILNIKYRL
+392 RRILNAKYRL
-402 GLFQDPYRQLNDKAP
+402 GLFTDPYRGLSDAAP
-417 AMVHVSNEHR
+417 AKVHLSNQHR
-427 AVAYQAAIESF
+427 AIAYQAAVESF

-443 DWVMEEA
+443 DWVMDEA
-450 APRTV
+450 KADEYLQT
-455 PARGTKSGGPFQI
+455 AKGETK
-468 AQSGDSQSVLP
+468 SVLP
-479 ISPSA
+479 LSPSA
-484 NIAWVG
+484 NIAWIG
-490 PFIKDKRN
+490 PYIKDKRN

-507 DHKQAISLWEALHAG
+507 DYKQAISLWEALHAG

-527 QPLTEI
+527 QPLNDWEQ
-533 ENRSWDN
+533 RGWDN
-540 ESNYALGCNALED
+540 ENNYALGCNALED
-553 EALIARLNAHGGMIE
+553 EALIARLNEHGGMIE
-568 KSEKSPQTLIEE
+568 KSTKSPQTLIDE
-580 ALALAKT
+580 AVALAKT

-597 TSGMSGEAAS
+597 TFGMSGEAAS

-642 LSEEVELASAILVTW
+642 LSEETNLASSILVTW

-705 DEKQKYT
+705 DDKQKYT
-712 SKYLDMPNSPLFA
+712 SKYLDIQNTPLFA
-725 FGHGLG
+725 FGHGLS
-731 YGSTVLGWGDGSR
+731 YGRTALGFAGNSANSDTLVLDATTATAQVQF
-744 NEDTVVL
+744 DVVVL
-751 KMGTVAF
+751 HTEG
-758 KMGTAALKVSLSI
+758 LSH
-771 NVSATGGTQNR
+771 S
-782 VETLQ
+782 ETIQ
-787 LYVHQRSAM
+787 LYTHQRSAT

-804 KGFEKVFFGDQAS
+804 KRFQKIALNAEDNIHATEHKAVTFTLRAN
-817 RTVVFEVSAKDFSY
+817 DFSY
-831 FDANGQPM
+831 FDATGKPM
-839 LEPGLYDVWIGSA
+839 LEPGYYDVWIGTA
-852 SDKLSL
+852 SDKLPL
-858 HKLVKLVE
+858 HKVVKVVK

>member
-1 MSRILLSLFTLSIFA
+1 MWHL
-16 FLAPQFAL
+16 P
-24 AQSGKVKPKAK
+24 
-35 KTQTN
+35 
-40 EQMGAPQCLVPK
+40 
-52 INPDAFTPGV
+52 
-62 STQLHFADTLGMHKY
+62 DTLGMNRY

-107 LSKDVEVKIQK
+107 LSKDVEGKIQK

-135 LQQKAI
+135 LQEKAL

-169 LSCTWNMDLVEKT
+169 LSCTWNMDLIQNT
-182 AHVAAVESTTDGLN
+182 AAIAAAESSADGLN

-224 GSAVGAAMV
+224 GSAVGMAMV
-233 RGYQGKQQYQL
+233 KGYQGPIQNTL
-244 NQPSNILACMKHF
+244 NQPNNILACVKHF

-269 NTVDMSEYKMYND
+269 NTVDMSTYKMYND
-282 YFPPYRACVE
+282 YFPPYQACID

-318 EVLRKEWGFNGM
+318 DVLRKEWSFNGM
-330 VSTDYTGIAELINHG
+330 VCTDYTGIAELINHG
-345 MGDEATVAKRSLYA
+345 MGDESTVAKRSLNA

-367 ELFLNKLSELVK
+367 ELFLNKLPELVK
-379 QNRVQESDVDLAC
+379 QGIVPVSEVDLAC
-392 RRILNIKYRL
+392 RRILNTKYRL
-402 GLFQDPYRQLNDKAP
+402 GLFSDPYRGLNDAAP
-417 AMVHVSNEHR
+417 ARVHLSNEHR
-427 AVAYQAAIESF
+427 AIAYQAAVESF

-443 DWVMEEA
+443 
-450 APRTV
+450 
-455 PARGTKSGGPFQI
+455 TK
-468 AQSGDSQSVLP
+468 SVLP
-479 ISPSA
+479 LSPSA
-484 NIAWVG
+484 NIAWIG
-490 PFIKDKRN
+490 PYIKDKRN

-507 DHKQAISLWEALHAG
+507 DYKQAICLWEALHAG

-527 QPLTEI
+527 QPLNDW
-533 ENRSWDN
+533 ENRGWDN

-553 EALIARLNAHGGMIE
+553 EALIARLNEHGGMIE
-568 KSEKSPQTLIEE
+568 KSAKSPQALIDE
-580 ALALAKT
+580 AVALAKT

-597 TSGMSGEAAS
+597 TFGMSGEAAS

-642 LSEEVELASAILVTW
+642 LSEETNLAASILVTW

-712 SKYLDMPNSPLFA
+712 SKYLDIQNTPLFG
-725 FGHGLG
+725 FGHGLS
-731 YGSTVLGWGDGSR
+731 YGTTALGFAGTSTNNDTLVL
-744 NEDTVVL
+744 DTRTTNAQVQFDVVVL
-751 KMGTVAF
+751 HA
-758 KMGTAALKVSLSI
+758 
-771 NVSATGGTQNR
+771 GGQSHS
-782 VETLQ
+782 ETIQ
-787 LYVHQRSAM
+787 LYTHQRSAT

-804 KGFEKVFFGDQAS
+804 KRFQKMAVNVEDNIRATEHKAVTFSLG
-817 RTVVFEVSAKDFSY
+817 AKDFSY
-831 FDANGQPM
+831 FDESGKPI
-839 LEPGLYDVWIGSA
+839 LEAGLYDVWIGTA
-852 SDKLSL
+852 SDNLPL
-858 HKLVKLVE
+858 HKVVKVVK

>member
-1 MSRILLSLFTLSIFA
+1 MWHL
-16 FLAPQFAL
+16 P
-24 AQSGKVKPKAK
+24 
-35 KTQTN
+35 
-40 EQMGAPQCLVPK
+40 
-52 INPDAFTPGV
+52 
-62 STQLHFADTLGMHKY
+62 DTLGMHKY
-77 VSDLMAKMTLEE
+77 VSDLIAKMTLEE

-107 LSKDVEVKIQK
+107 LSKDVEGKIQK

-135 LQQKAI
+135 LQEKAL

-169 LSCTWNMDLVEKT
+169 LSCTWNMDLIQNT
-182 AHVAAVESTTDGLN
+182 AAIAAAESTADGLN

-224 GSAVGAAMV
+224 GSAVGVAMV
-233 RGYQGKQQYQL
+233 KGYQGARHNTL
-244 NQPSNILACMKHF
+244 NEPNNLLACVKHF

-269 NTVDMSEYKMYND
+269 NTVDMSTYKMYND
-282 YFPPYRACVE
+282 YFPPYQACIN

-318 EVLRKEWGFNGM
+318 DVLRKEWSFNGM
-330 VSTDYTGIAELINHG
+330 VCTDYTGIAELINHG
-345 MGDEATVAKRSLYA
+345 MGDESTVAKRSLNA

-367 ELFLNKLSELVK
+367 ELFLNKLPELVK
-379 QNRVQESDVDLAC
+379 QGIVPVSEVDLAC
-392 RRILNIKYRL
+392 RRILNTKYRL
-402 GLFQDPYRQLNDKAP
+402 GLFSDPYRGLNDAAP
-417 AMVHVSNEHR
+417 ARVHLSNEHR
-427 AVAYQAAIESF
+427 AIAYQAAVESF

-443 DWVMEEA
+443 
-450 APRTV
+450 
-455 PARGTKSGGPFQI
+455 TK
-468 AQSGDSQSVLP
+468 SVLP
-479 ISPSA
+479 LSPSA
-484 NIAWVG
+484 NIAWIG
-490 PFIKDKRN
+490 PYIKDKRN

-507 DHKQAISLWEALHAG
+507 DYKQAICLWEALHAG

-527 QPLTEI
+527 QPLNDW
-533 ENRSWDN
+533 ENRGWDN

-553 EALIARLNAHGGMIE
+553 EALIARLNEHGGMIE
-568 KSEKSPQTLIEE
+568 KSAKSPQALIDE
-580 ALALAKT
+580 AVALAKT

-597 TSGMSGEAAS
+597 TFGMSGEAAS

-642 LSEEVELASAILVTW
+642 LSEETNLAASILVTW

-712 SKYLDMPNSPLFA
+712 SKYLDIQNTPLFG
-725 FGHGLG
+725 FGHGLS
-731 YGSTVLGWGDGSR
+731 YGTTALGFAGTSTNNDTLVL
-744 NEDTVVL
+744 DTRTTNAQVQFDVVVL
-751 KMGTVAF
+751 HA
-758 KMGTAALKVSLSI
+758 
-771 NVSATGGTQNR
+771 GGQSHS
-782 VETLQ
+782 ETIQ
-787 LYVHQRSAM
+787 LYTHQRSAT

-804 KGFEKVFFGDQAS
+804 KRFQKMAINVEDNIRATEHKAVTFSLG
-817 RTVVFEVSAKDFSY
+817 AKDFSY
-831 FDANGQPM
+831 FDESGKPI
-839 LEPGLYDVWIGSA
+839 LEAGLYDVWIGTA
-852 SDKLSL
+852 SDNLPL
-858 HKLVKLVE
+858 HKVVKVVK

>member
-1 MSRILLSLFTLSIFA
+1 MQHIPMQPNTLSRTFRFSLAIA
-16 FLAPQFAL
+16 LTAILAPSVAL
-24 AQSGKVKPKAK
+24 AQPGKGNVKQKQTKPSATSTVTTN
-35 KTQTN
+35 TQKWHL
-40 EQMGAPQCLVPK
+40 P
-52 INPDAFTPGV
+52 
-62 STQLHFADTLGMHKY
+62 DTLGMDRY
-77 VSDLMAKMTLEE
+77 VSTLMAKMTLEE

-107 LSKDVEVKIQK
+107 LSKDVEGKIQK

-135 LQQKAI
+135 LQEKAL

-169 LSCTWNMDLVEKT
+169 LSCTWNMDLIQNT
-182 AHVAAVESTTDGLN
+182 AAIAAAESTADGLN

-211 GRVSEGAGEDPFL
+211 GRVSEGAGEDPYL
-224 GSAVGAAMV
+224 GSAVGVAMV
-233 RGYQGKQQYQL
+233 KGYQGAIQNTL
-244 NQPSNILACMKHF
+244 NQPNNLLACVKHF

-269 NTVDMSEYKMYND
+269 NTVDMSTYKMYND
-282 YFPPYRACVE
+282 YFPPYRACVNE
-292 AGVGSAMASFNDI
+292 GVGSAMASFNDI

-318 EVLRKEWGFNGM
+318 DVLRKEWGFNGM
-330 VSTDYTGIAELINHG
+330 VCTDYTGIAELINHG
-345 MGDEATVAKRSLYA
+345 MGDESTVAKRSLNA

-367 ELFLNKLSELVK
+367 ELFLNKLPELVK
-379 QNRVQESDVDLAC
+379 QGMVPVSEVDLAC
-392 RRILNIKYRL
+392 RRILNAKYRL
-402 GLFQDPYRQLNDKAP
+402 GLFTDPYRGLSDAAP
-417 AMVHVSNEHR
+417 AKVHLSNQHR
-427 AVAYQAAIESF
+427 AIAYQAAVESF

-443 DWVMEEA
+443 DWVMDEA
-450 APRTV
+450 KADEYLQT
-455 PARGTKSGGPFQI
+455 AKGETK
-468 AQSGDSQSVLP
+468 SVLP
-479 ISPSA
+479 LSPSA
-484 NIAWVG
+484 NIAWIG
-490 PFIKDKRN
+490 PYIKDKRN

-507 DHKQAISLWEALHAG
+507 DYKQAISLWEALHAG
-522 KKWEG
+522 KKWDG
-527 QPLTEI
+527 QPLNEW
-533 ENRSWDN
+533 EQRGWDN
-540 ESNYALGCNALED
+540 ENNYALGCNALED
-553 EALIARLNAHGGMIE
+553 EALIARLNEHGGMIE
-568 KSEKSPQTLIEE
+568 KSTKSPQTLIDE
-580 ALALAKT
+580 AVALAKT

-597 TSGMSGEAAS
+597 TFGMSGEAAS

-642 LSEEVELASAILVTW
+642 LSEETNLASSILVTW

-712 SKYLDMPNSPLFA
+712 SKYLDIQNTPLFA
-725 FGHGLG
+725 FGHGLS
-731 YGSTVLGWGDGSR
+731 YGRTALGFAGNSANSDTLVLDATTA
-744 NEDTVVL
+744 NAQVQFDVVVL
-751 KMGTVAF
+751 HTEG
-758 KMGTAALKVSLSI
+758 LSH
-771 NVSATGGTQNR
+771 S
-782 VETLQ
+782 ETIQ
-787 LYVHQRSAM
+787 LYTHQRSAT

-804 KGFEKVFFGDQAS
+804 KRFQKIALNAEDNIHAS
-817 RTVVFEVSAKDFSY
+817 EHKAVTFTLGANDFSY
-831 FDANGQPM
+831 YDATGKPM
-839 LEPGLYDVWIGSA
+839 LEPGYYDVWIGTA
-852 SDKLSL
+852 SDKLPL
-858 HKLVKLVE
+858 HKVVKVVK

>member
-1 MSRILLSLFTLSIFA
+1 MNR
-16 FLAPQFAL
+16 
-24 AQSGKVKPKAK
+24 
-35 KTQTN
+35 
-40 EQMGAPQCLVPK
+40 
-52 INPDAFTPGV
+52 
-62 STQLHFADTLGMHKY
+62 Y

-107 LSKDVEVKIQK
+107 LSKDVEGKIQK

-135 LQQKAI
+135 LQEKAL

-169 LSCTWNMDLVEKT
+169 LSCTWNMDLIQNT
-182 AHVAAVESTTDGLN
+182 AAIAAAESTADGLN

-233 RGYQGKQQYQL
+233 KGYQGPIQNTL
-244 NQPSNILACMKHF
+244 NQPNNILACVKHF

-269 NTVDMSEYKMYND
+269 NTVDMSTYKMYND
-282 YFPPYRACVE
+282 YFPPYKACID

-318 EVLRKEWGFNGM
+318 DVLRKEWGFNGM
-330 VSTDYTGIAELINHG
+330 VCTDYTGIAELINHG
-345 MGDEATVAKRSLYA
+345 MGDESTVAKRSLNA

-367 ELFLNKLSELVK
+367 ELFLNKLPELVK
-379 QNRVQESDVDLAC
+379 QGIVPVSEVDLAC
-392 RRILNIKYRL
+392 RRILNAKYRL
-402 GLFQDPYRQLNDKAP
+402 GLFSDPYRGLNDAAP
-417 AMVHVSNEHR
+417 ARVHLSNEHR
-427 AVAYQAAIESF
+427 AIAYQAAVESF

-443 DWVMEEA
+443 
-450 APRTV
+450 
-455 PARGTKSGGPFQI
+455 TK
-468 AQSGDSQSVLP
+468 SVLP
-479 ISPSA
+479 LSPSA
-484 NIAWVG
+484 NIAWIG
-490 PFIKDKRN
+490 PYIKDKRN

-507 DHKQAISLWEALHAG
+507 DYKQAISLWEALHAG

-527 QPLTEI
+527 QPLNDW
-533 ENRSWDN
+533 ENRDWDN
-540 ESNYALGCNALED
+540 ESNYAQGCNALED
-553 EALIARLNAHGGMIE
+553 EALIARLNEHGGMIE
-568 KSEKSPQTLIEE
+568 KSAKSPQALIDE
-580 ALALAKT
+580 AVALAKT

-597 TSGMSGEAAS
+597 TFGMSGEAAS

-642 LSEEVELASAILVTW
+642 LSEEANLAASMLVTW

-712 SKYLDMPNSPLFA
+712 SKYLDIQNTPLFG
-725 FGHGLG
+725 FGHGLS
-731 YGSTVLGWGDGSR
+731 YGTTALGFAGTSTNNDTLVL
-744 NEDTVVL
+744 DTRTTNAQVQFDVVVL
-751 KMGTVAF
+751 HAG
-758 KMGTAALKVSLSI
+758 GLSH
-771 NVSATGGTQNR
+771 N
-782 VETLQ
+782 ETIQ
-787 LYVHQRSAM
+787 LYTHQRSAT

-804 KGFEKVFFGDQAS
+804 KRFQKMAVNVEDNIRATEHKAVTFSLG
-817 RTVVFEVSAKDFSY
+817 AKDFSY
-831 FDANGQPM
+831 FDESGKPI
-839 LEPGLYDVWIGSA
+839 LEAGLYDVWIGTA
-852 SDKLSL
+852 SDNLPL
-858 HKLVKLVE
+858 HKVVKVVK

>member
-1 MSRILLSLFTLSIFA
+1 MHTHSSSPRFTCLFAIALTAI
-16 FLAPQFAL
+16 LAPISL
-24 AQSGKVKPKAK
+24 MAQPGKGNIKPKKIKASA
-35 KTQTN
+35 TSS
-40 EQMGAPQCLVPK
+40 APNATHQWHL
-52 INPDAFTPGV
+52 
-62 STQLHFADTLGMHKY
+62 SDTLGMNGY
-77 VSDLMAKMTLEE
+77 VSALMAKMTLEE

-107 LSKDVEVKIQK
+107 LSKDVEGKIQK

-135 LQQKAI
+135 LQEKAL

-169 LSCTWNMDLVEKT
+169 LSCTWNMNLIQNT
-182 AHVAAVESTTDGLN
+182 AQVAATEASTDGLN

-233 RGYQGKQQYQL
+233 RGYQGAIQNTL
-244 NQPSNILACMKHF
+244 NQPTNIMACVKHF

-282 YFPPYRACVE
+282 YFPPYRACVAE
-292 AGVGSAMASFNDI
+292 GVGSAMASFNDI

-318 EVLRKEWGFNGM
+318 DVLRKEWGFNGM
-330 VSTDYTGIAELINHG
+330 VCTDYTGIAELINHG
-345 MGDEATVAKRSLYA
+345 MGDESTVAKRSLNA

-367 ELFLNKLSELVK
+367 ELFLNKLPELVNK
-379 QNRVQESDVDLAC
+379 GIVPVSEVDLAC
-392 RRILNIKYRL
+392 RRILNAKYRL
-402 GLFQDPYRQLNDKAP
+402 GLFSDPYRGLSVDAP
-417 AMVHVSNEHR
+417 ARVHLSNQHR
-427 AVAYQAAIESF
+427 DIAYQAAVESF

-443 DWVMEEA
+443 DWLNDEPKASKYGQTTAVEPTSA
-450 APRTV
+450 
-455 PARGTKSGGPFQI
+455 
-468 AQSGDSQSVLP
+468 LP
-479 ISPSA
+479 LSPDA
-484 NIAWVG
+484 NIAWIG
-490 PFIKDKRN
+490 PYIKDKRN

-507 DHKQAISLWEALHAG
+507 DYKQAISLWEALHAV
-522 KKWEG
+522 KKWDG
-527 QPLTEI
+527 QALNDWEK
-533 ENRSWDN
+533 RGWDN

-553 EALIARLNAHGGMIE
+553 EALIARLNEHGGMIE
-568 KSEKSPQTLIEE
+568 KSAKSPQALIDE
-580 ALALAKT
+580 AVALAKT

-597 TSGMSGEAAS
+597 TFGMSGEAAS

-642 LSEEVELASAILVTW
+642 LSEESKLASSILVTW
-657 FPGTQ
+657 FAGTQ

-712 SKYLDMPNSPLFA
+712 SKYLDIQNTPLFA
-725 FGHGLG
+725 FGHGLS
-731 YGSTVLGWGDGSR
+731 YGKTALGFGGISVNSDTLVLDAR
-744 NEDTVVL
+744 AANAQVEFDVVVL
-751 KMGTVAF
+751 HVG
-758 KMGTAALKVSLSI
+758 GLSH
-771 NVSATGGTQNR
+771 S
-782 VETLQ
+782 ETIQ
-787 LYVHQRSAM
+787 LYTHQRSAM
-796 FTRPLKEL
+796 FTRPVKEL
-804 KGFEKVFFGDQAS
+804 KRFQKMAVNVEDNIRATEHKAVTFTLG
-817 RTVVFEVSAKDFSY
+817 AKDFSY
-831 FDANGQPM
+831 FDESGKPI
-839 LEPGLYDVWIGSA
+839 LEAGLYDVWIGTA
-852 SDKLSL
+852 SDQLPL
-858 HKLVKLVE
+858 HKVVKVVK

>member
-1 MSRILLSLFTLSIFA
+1 MQSYSPSRRFNSLLAIALTAI
-16 FLAPQFAL
+16 LAPSSAL
-24 AQSGKVKPKAK
+24 AQPGKDKPNKIKPSA
-35 KTQTN
+35 TSIATTN
-40 EQMGAPQCLVPK
+40 SHKWYL
-52 INPDAFTPGV
+52 PDTI
-62 STQLHFADTLGMHKY
+62 GMHKY
-77 VSDLMAKMTLEE
+77 VSDLMSKMTLEE

-107 LSKDVEVKIQK
+107 LSKDVEGKIQK

-135 LQQKAI
+135 LQEKAL

-169 LSCTWNMDLVEKT
+169 LSCTWNMDLIQNT
-182 AHVAAVESTTDGLN
+182 AQVAAAESTADGLN

-224 GSAVGAAMV
+224 GSAVGVAMV
-233 RGYQGKQQYQL
+233 KGYQGARHNTL
-244 NQPSNILACMKHF
+244 NEPNNLLACVKHF

-269 NTVDMSEYKMYND
+269 NTVDMSTYKMYND
-282 YFPPYRACVE
+282 YFPPYKACID

-318 EVLRKEWGFNGM
+318 DVLRKEWGFNGM
-330 VSTDYTGIAELINHG
+330 VCTDYTGIAELINHG
-345 MGDEATVAKRSLYA
+345 MGDESTVAKRSLNA

-367 ELFLNKLSELVK
+367 ELFLNKLPELVK
-379 QNRVQESDVDLAC
+379 QGIVPVSEVDLAC
-392 RRILNIKYRL
+392 RRILNAKYRL
-402 GLFQDPYRQLNDKAP
+402 GLFSDPYRGLNDAAP
-417 AMVHVSNEHR
+417 ARVHLSNEHR
-427 AVAYQAAIESF
+427 AIAYQAAVESF

-443 DWVMEEA
+443 
-450 APRTV
+450 
-455 PARGTKSGGPFQI
+455 TK
-468 AQSGDSQSVLP
+468 SVLP
-479 ISPSA
+479 LSPSA
-484 NIAWVG
+484 NIAWIG
-490 PFIKDKRN
+490 PYIKDKRN

-507 DHKQAISLWEALHAG
+507 DYKQAISLWEALHAG

-527 QPLTEI
+527 QPLNDW
-533 ENRSWDN
+533 ENRGWDN

-553 EALIARLNAHGGMIE
+553 EALIARLNEHGGMIE
-568 KSEKSPQTLIEE
+568 KSAKSPQALIDE
-580 ALALAKT
+580 AVALAKT

-597 TSGMSGEAAS
+597 TFGMSGEAAS

-642 LSEEVELASAILVTW
+642 LSEETNLAASILVTW

-685 PRSVGQVPIYYNAK
+685 PKSVGQVPIYYNAK

-712 SKYLDMPNSPLFA
+712 SKYLDIQNTPLFA
-725 FGHGLG
+725 FGHGLS
-731 YGSTVLGWGDGSR
+731 YGTTALGFAGTSTNNDTLVL
-744 NEDTVVL
+744 DTRTTNAQVQFDVVVL
-751 KMGTVAF
+751 
-758 KMGTAALKVSLSI
+758 
-771 NVSATGGTQNR
+771 NTGGQSHS
-782 VETLQ
+782 ETIQ
-787 LYVHQRSAM
+787 LYTHQRSAT

-804 KGFEKVFFGDQAS
+804 KRFQKMAVNVEDNIRATEHKAVTFSLG
-817 RTVVFEVSAKDFSY
+817 AKDFSY
-831 FDANGQPM
+831 FDESGKPI
-839 LEPGLYDVWIGSA
+839 LEAGLYDVWIGTA
-852 SDKLSL
+852 SDQLPL
-858 HKLVKLVE
+858 HKVVKVVK

>member
-1 MSRILLSLFTLSIFA
+1 MQSYSPSRRFNSLLAIALTAI
-16 FLAPQFAL
+16 LAPSSII
-24 AQSGKVKPKAK
+24 AQPGKDKPNKIKPKA
-35 KTQTN
+35 TATAATN
-40 EQMGAPQCLVPK
+40 SHKWYLP
-52 INPDAFTPGV
+52 
-62 STQLHFADTLGMHKY
+62 DTLGMNRY
-77 VSDLMAKMTLEE
+77 VTDLMAKMTLEE

-107 LSKDVEVKIQK
+107 LSKDVEGKIQK

-135 LQQKAI
+135 LQEKAL

-169 LSCTWNMDLVEKT
+169 LSCTWNMDLIQNT
-182 AHVAAVESTTDGLN
+182 AQVAAAESSADGLN

-233 RGYQGKQQYQL
+233 KGYQGPIQNTL
-244 NQPSNILACMKHF
+244 NQPNNILACVKHF

-269 NTVDMSEYKMYND
+269 NTVDMSTYKMYND
-282 YFPPYRACVE
+282 YFPPYKACID

-318 EVLRKEWGFNGM
+318 DVLRKEWGFNGM
-330 VSTDYTGIAELINHG
+330 VCTDYTGIAELINHG
-345 MGDEATVAKRSLYA
+345 MGDESTVAKRSLNA

-367 ELFLNKLSELVK
+367 ELFLNKLPELVK
-379 QNRVQESDVDLAC
+379 QGIVPVSEVGLAC
-392 RRILNIKYRL
+392 QRILNTKYRL
-402 GLFQDPYRQLNDKAP
+402 GLFSDPYRGLNDAAP
-417 AMVHVSNEHR
+417 ARVHLSNEHR
-427 AVAYQAAIESF
+427 AIAYQAAVESF

-443 DWVMEEA
+443 
-450 APRTV
+450 
-455 PARGTKSGGPFQI
+455 TK
-468 AQSGDSQSVLP
+468 SVLP
-479 ISPSA
+479 LSPSA
-484 NIAWVG
+484 NIAWIG
-490 PFIKDKRN
+490 PYIKDKRN

-507 DHKQAISLWEALHAG
+507 DYKQAISLWEALHAG

-527 QPLTEI
+527 QPLNDW
-533 ENRSWDN
+533 ENRGWDN

-553 EALIARLNAHGGMIE
+553 EALIARLNEHGGMIE
-568 KSEKSPQTLIEE
+568 KSAKSPQALIDE
-580 ALALAKT
+580 AVALAKT

-597 TSGMSGEAAS
+597 TFGMSGEAAS

-642 LSEEVELASAILVTW
+642 LSEETNLAASMLVTW

-712 SKYLDMPNSPLFA
+712 SKYLDIQNTPLFA
-725 FGHGLG
+725 FGHGLS
-731 YGSTVLGWGDGSR
+731 YGTTALGFAGISANNDTLVL
-744 NEDTVVL
+744 DTRTANAQVQFDVVVL
-751 KMGTVAF
+751 HAG
-758 KMGTAALKVSLSI
+758 GLSH
-771 NVSATGGTQNR
+771 S
-782 VETLQ
+782 ETIQ
-787 LYVHQRSAM
+787 LYTHQRSAT

-804 KGFEKVFFGDQAS
+804 KRFQKMAVNVEDNIRATEHKAVTFSLG
-817 RTVVFEVSAKDFSY
+817 AKDFSY
-831 FDANGQPM
+831 FDESGKPI
-839 LEPGLYDVWIGSA
+839 LEAGLYDVWIGTA
-852 SDKLSL
+852 SDNLPL
-858 HKLVKLVE
+858 HKVVKVVK